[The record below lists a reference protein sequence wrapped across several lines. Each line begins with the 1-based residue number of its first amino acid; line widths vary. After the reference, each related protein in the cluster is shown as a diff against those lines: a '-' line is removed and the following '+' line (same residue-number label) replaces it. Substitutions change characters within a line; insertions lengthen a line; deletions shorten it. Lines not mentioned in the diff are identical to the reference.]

1 MGGVTSTSAP
11 EVLSDAHDIDD
22 FFCGEPSLDDW
33 LKRRARANQISG
45 ASRTFVVRRG
55 SRVVGYYALAAGA
68 IASSAAP
75 GRLRRNMPD
84 PIPVFVLGRLA
95 VDRSEQG
102 KTLGTLLLRDA
113 VLRSRKAA
121 EFGGVAGLLVHAISE
136 NARQFYLRQGFVEC
150 PNNRMTFVARIKD
163 LP

>member
-11 EVLSDAHDIDD
+11 EALSDAHDIDD

-55 SRVVGYYALAAGA
+55 SRVIGYYALAAGA
-68 IASSAAP
+68 IVSSAAP

-102 KTLGTLLLRDA
+102 KTFGTLLLRDA

-136 NARQFYLRQGFVEC
+136 NARQFYLRRGFIEC
-150 PNNRMTFVARIKD
+150 PNNRMTLVARMKD